1 MARNERKRRKYPDAW
16 SIIRD
21 ILEVSATP
29 ENNVLL
35 RILEDFVNLVIQVDA
50 CIRFGKDPF
59 SHRSKGEVSFNGK
72 RRRTLRTGEGDLEIL
87 IPKLR
92 KGSYFPDWL
101 SRWDKLSIGFKSI
114 VANAYYSGVSTR
126 KMGRLFSDLG
136 MDNIDKCM
144 VSRVAKMLDDKIEA
158 WLHKPL
164 QSEYSFIWLDGT
176 YTSVLTEKDD
186 YTEQRYKKS
195 VAVMYAIGIDAAGK
209 REVLHMGI
217 YESESAWSWTQFLEE
232 LKERGVERAELWI
245 SDDDKGLNK
254 AFSSTY
260 TGQFKQRCIVHWG
273 RNVECYVASNDW
285 YRYRGLVSRIQMSK
299 TSLEFDEYYDSLIAL
314 AQRDRNERLV
324 DFLIKSKPDIITYQQ
339 FPVEYWSKIKCTNQI
354 ERLNR
359 ELRAREKDIY
369 LFTTKQSIKQ
379 IYGYILMITDTSWSQ
394 SSAYLYAPDKST
406 PVLDYIRSY
415 LKSGHPRKPASKV
428 YAIN

>member
-1 MARNERKRRKYPDAW
+1 MARNSVKRRRYPDAW

-29 ENNVLL
+29 ETNVLL
-35 RILEDFVNLVIQVDA
+35 RVLEEFVNLVIQVDA

-72 RRRTLRTGEGDLEIL
+72 RKRPLRTGEGELEVL

-101 SRWDKLSIGFKSI
+101 TRWDKLSIGFKSI
-114 VANAYYSGVSTR
+114 VANAYYNGVSTR
-126 KMGRLFSDLG
+126 KMYRLFSDLG
-136 MDNIDKCM
+136 MDDIDKCM
-144 VSRVAKMLDDKIEA
+144 VSRVAKMLDEKIEA

-164 QSEYSFIWLDGT
+164 QAEYSFIWLDGT
-176 YTSVLTEKDD
+176 YTSILTEKDE
-186 YTEQRYKKS
+186 YNSRQCKKS
-195 VAVMYAIGIDAAGK
+195 VAIMYAIGVDAVGK

-217 YESESAWSWTQFLEE
+217 YESESAQSWSQFMRE
-232 LKERGVERAELWI
+232 LKDRGVERAELWI

-254 AFSSTY
+254 AFSRNF

-273 RNVECYVASNDW
+273 RNAESYVAANDW
-285 YRYRGLVSRIQMSK
+285 YRYRYLVSRVQTAKSI
-299 TSLEFDEYYDSLIAL
+299 LEFDEYYDSLIASAKRDSNEKL
-314 AQRDRNERLV
+314 A

-339 FPVEYWSKIKCTNQI
+339 FPLEYWSKIKCTNQI

-379 IYGYILMITDTSWSQ
+379 IYGYILMVTDIAWSQ
-394 SSAYLYAPDKST
+394 SKVYLYAPDKSE
-406 PVLDYIRSY
+406 PVLEYIRGY
-415 LKSGHPRKPASKV
+415 LKSGIPKTDKFTQ
-428 YAIN
+428 YAIV